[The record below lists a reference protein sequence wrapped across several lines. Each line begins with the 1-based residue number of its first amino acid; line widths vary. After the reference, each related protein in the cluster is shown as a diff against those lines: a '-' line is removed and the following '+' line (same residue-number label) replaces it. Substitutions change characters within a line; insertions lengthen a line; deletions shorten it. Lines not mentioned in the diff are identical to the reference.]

1 MLYPDELRAVVKLS
15 KTTARAYFAN
25 AMLSV
30 QGVRLRFSSQTKP
43 ARYVFLSFTSLSVN
57 IAKL

>member
-1 MLYPDELRAVVKLS
+1 VQLS